1 MTQLGSGPYPLARA
15 LRRLPGALLRRAR
28 KTDYARKRR
37 RLASARVVVN
47 QLTGFM
53 LSDFYLSD
61 QISSDEWG
69 YLNPRSRHL
78 ATTSTRSLKDGAV
91 IYVNP
96 WEIEVFA
103 KEYLPRLTRS
113 FVLITGKMWA
123 PPQPHG
129 AVVDTIASHPGLL
142 SWFSQNTVDEEG
154 PIQPFPL
161 GVALR
166 SISNVASA
174 MKKHANAPK
183 DQAISVP
190 YSTVHPHLA
199 PLAKSIRE
207 GLLPLMDPP
216 QRHQDYLATL
226 ARTQFVISPPGDGPD
241 TFRHWES
248 IAMGAIPVSQLP
260 AAFKKL
266 FGDSIILVD
275 DLAADA
281 QGPFT
286 SSRAE
291 ANRAL
296 ATVDYWRRVID
307 DAKNA

>member
-1 MTQLGSGPYPLARA
+1 
-15 LRRLPGALLRRAR
+15 
-28 KTDYARKRR
+28 
-37 RLASARVVVN
+37 VVN

-53 LSDFYLSD
+53 LSDLYLSD
-61 QISSDEWG
+61 QISNDGWN

-78 ATTSTRSLKDGAV
+78 ATTTARSLRDGAV

-103 KEYLPRLTRS
+103 KEYLPRLSRN

-123 PPQPHG
+123 PPQPQG

-142 SWFSQNTVDEEG
+142 AWFSQNTVDADG

-166 SISNVASA
+166 SISNVVGA
-174 MKKHANAPK
+174 MTKHGGAPK

-190 YSTVHPHLA
+190 YSTVHPHLP
-199 PLAKSIRE
+199 PLSKGIRA
-207 GLLPLMDPP
+207 GLLPVMDPP
-216 QRHQDYLATL
+216 QRHQDYLANL

-260 AAFKKL
+260 VTFKKL

-275 DLAADA
+275 DLVANA
-281 QGPFT
+281 QGPF
-286 SSRAE
+286 SSARAK
-291 ANRAL
+291 ADRAL
-296 ATVDYWRRVID
+296 ATVDYWRKVID
-307 DAKNA
+307 GAKRA